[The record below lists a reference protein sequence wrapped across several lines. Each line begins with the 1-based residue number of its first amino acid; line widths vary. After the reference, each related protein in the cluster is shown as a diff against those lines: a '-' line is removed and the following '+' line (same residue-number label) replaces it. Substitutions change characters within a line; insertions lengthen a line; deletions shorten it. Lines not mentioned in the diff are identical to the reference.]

1 MMKRHTTSLLSPL
14 VALVMLCSCGAANQ
28 TTPVTRAANQTS
40 PATRAAVGS
49 DDAGEKRF
57 ALYGIGFYNLE
68 NLFDTI
74 HDYAPDGTDKNDY
87 EYLPTGTN
95 RWGTMKY
102 NSKLKNMS
110 TVLSQLATD
119 RIPAGATLIGISEIE
134 NRRVVEDL
142 LKQPA
147 LADRGYEIAHA
158 ESPDIRGVDC
168 AFIYNPK
175 QFRLETVSYPLYLH
189 EDGTVSHTRG
199 FLTVGGTLAGERIH
213 FIVCHWPSRASE
225 SARRERAGELVRA
238 VKDSILSLYPGTSV
252 IIMGDLN
259 DDPDDKSIAQSL
271 GAKKNKE
278 ECAPSDLYNPWWK
291 TLRNDGV
298 GTLKYDGKWN
308 LFDQIILTGNLVDGD
323 RSHLQYFKNEIFVRD
338 YMVQHEGKY
347 KGYPLRTTSSGAW
360 TNGYSDHFPTTVY
373 LIKEV
378 K

>member
-1 MMKRHTTSLLSPL
+1 MIKKHFNPLPLLASLLL
-14 VALVMLCSCGAANQ
+14 LLGCGTAGTTVTTRSAANAPG
-28 TTPVTRAANQTS
+28 TA
-40 PATRAAVGS
+40 
-49 DDAGEKRF
+49 EKRY

-74 HDYAPDGTDKNDY
+74 HDYAADGSDKNDY

-102 NSKLKNMS
+102 NAKLKNMS
-110 TVLSQLATD
+110 TVLSQMATD
-119 RIPAGATLIGISEIE
+119 RIPGGATLIGISEVE

-142 LKQPA
+142 LRQPA
-147 LADRGYEIAHA
+147 LADRGWQIAHA
-158 ESPDIRGVDC
+158 ESPDLRGVDC
-168 AFIYNPK
+168 AFIYNPQ
-175 QFRLETVSYPLYLH
+175 QFHLETTSYPLYRH
-189 EDGTVSHTRG
+189 DDGTVSHTRG

-225 SARRERAGELVRA
+225 SARRERAGELVKA

-259 DDPDDKSIAQSL
+259 DDPDDKSVAQSL
-271 GAKKNKE
+271 GAKKHAS
-278 ECAPSDLYNPWWK
+278 ECTTPGDLYNPWWS

-308 LFDQIILTGNLVDGD
+308 LFDQIILTANLTDGD
-323 RSHLQYFKNEIFVRD
+323 RTHLQYFKNEIFVRD
-338 YMVQHEGKY
+338 YMLQHEGRY
-347 KGYPLRTTSSGAW
+347 KGYPLRTTASGAW
-360 TNGYSDHFPTTVY
+360 LNGYSDHLPTTVY
-373 LIKEV
+373 LVKEV

>member
-1 MMKRHTTSLLSPL
+1 MKRHTSLLL
-14 VALVMLCSCGAANQ
+14 LAGLALLCACGAANKTAQ
-28 TTPVTRAANQTS
+28 APVTRAA
-40 PATRAAVGS
+40 VGA
-49 DDAGEKRF
+49 DAEKRF

-68 NLFDTI
+68 NLFDTV
-74 HDYAPDGTDKNDY
+74 HDYAADGSDKNDY
-87 EYLPTGTN
+87 EYLPTGAN
-95 RWGTMKY
+95 KWGTMKY

-119 RIPAGATLIGISEIE
+119 RIPTGATLIGISEIE

-158 ESPDIRGVDC
+158 ESPDVRGVDC
-168 AFIYNPK
+168 AFIYNPR
-175 QFRLETVSYPLYLH
+175 QFHLETVSYPLYTH

-213 FIVCHWPSRASE
+213 FIVCHWPSRAAE
-225 SARRERAGELVRA
+225 SARRERAGTLVRA
-238 VKDSILSLYPGTSV
+238 VKDSILTLYPSSSV

-259 DDPDDKSIAQSL
+259 DDPDDKSIAQAL

-278 ECAPSDLYNPWWK
+278 ECSPADLYNPWWK
-291 TLRNDGV
+291 TLRDDGV

-308 LFDQIILTGNLVDGD
+308 LFDQIIVSGNLVDGD
-323 RSHLQYFKNEIFVRD
+323 RSHLQYFRNEIFVRD
-338 YMVQHEGKY
+338 WMIQHEGKY

-360 TNGYSDHFPTTVY
+360 TNGYSDHFPTTIY
-373 LIKEV
+373 LMKEV